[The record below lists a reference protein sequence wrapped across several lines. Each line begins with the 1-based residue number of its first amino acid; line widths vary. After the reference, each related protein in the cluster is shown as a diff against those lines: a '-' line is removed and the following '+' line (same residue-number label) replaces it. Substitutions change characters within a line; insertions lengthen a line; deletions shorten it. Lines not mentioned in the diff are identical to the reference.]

1 MISLYMCVCFVLEC
15 RSYVVGGPRIIDVV
29 GGPPLPI
36 GDISGHHDV
45 THAGL

>member
-1 MISLYMCVCFVLEC
+1 MNVSCSSVAV
-15 RSYVVGGPRIIDVV
+15 SYVVGGPRIIDVV